1 MNRLLTLAVSVSLLA
16 QFASSAL
23 PAFAQSLVPIYT
35 SKYYTSPDS
44 KEQHFESMLYLQP
57 GQELMPLTLVVDN
70 GPNGKVPFNW
80 FRINIAG
87 YLMASEQ
94 DLHGKKQAVVD
105 VTGRMQAGQSQVLI
119 DCAGEPGATLVW
131 QLYTTPVALKSVEPT
146 SVQAGGTIVLQGS
159 NFNGDESQ
167 DKVLINNIPAQVL
180 SASATSITARV
191 PANVT
196 GNATVQAV
204 IAGKETQ
211 KLAISVSQVPLPVLY
226 SMNYW
231 MAPPGAVL
239 IIQGD
244 NFDPNIA
251 NNRVFFKNVS
261 AQVVSASKTRLQ
273 VVIPNWGY
281 GSGEINIPVW
291 VIADGRRSGN
301 YLPFDIGPKYEGAI
315 PPSPNSETISESS
328 SQSSSEASPWPMSAV
343 SESSTQSSSEASF
356 SSQQASEAPFSSEQG
371 SEASVESG
379 FPLILP

>member
-1 MNRLLTLAVSVSLLA
+1 MNRLLTLAASLSLIA
-16 QFASSAL
+16 QFAFGSL
-23 PAFAQSLVPIYT
+23 PANAQSLVPIFT
-35 SKYYTSPDS
+35 SQYYISPNT

-57 GQELMPLTLVVDN
+57 GQEMMPLKLVVDN

-94 DLHGKKQAVVD
+94 DLHGTRQAVVD
-105 VTGRMQAGQSQVLI
+105 VSGRMQAGQSQVLI

-131 QLYTTPVALKSVEPT
+131 QLYTTPTSLKSVEPT
-146 SVQAGGTIVLQGS
+146 SVQAGGTVVLHGT
-159 NFNGDESQ
+159 NFSTDETQ
-167 DKVLINNIPAQVL
+167 DKVLINGSPAQVL

-191 PANVT
+191 PANVN
-196 GNATVQAV
+196 GNATVQA
-204 IAGKETQ
+204 IINGKETQ
-211 KLAISVSQVPLPVLY
+211 KLAISVSQVPIPVLY

-239 IIQGD
+239 TIAGD
-244 NFDPNIA
+244 NFDPNMA

-273 VVIPNWGY
+273 VIIPNWGY
-281 GSGEINIPVW
+281 GSGQLNIPVW

-301 YLPFDIGPKYEGAI
+301 YLPFDIGPKYEGAL
-315 PPSPNSETISESS
+315 PPSPNSEAISESS
-328 SQSSSEASPWPMSAV
+328 SQSSSEASPWPMDAT
-343 SESSTQSSSEASF
+343 SESSTQSGSEASF
-356 SSQQASEAPFSSEQG
+356 QGQQASEAPFTSEQG